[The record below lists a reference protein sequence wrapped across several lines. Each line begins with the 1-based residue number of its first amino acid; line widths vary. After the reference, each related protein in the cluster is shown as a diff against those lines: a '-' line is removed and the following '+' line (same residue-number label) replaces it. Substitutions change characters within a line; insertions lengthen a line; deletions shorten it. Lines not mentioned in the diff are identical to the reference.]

1 MIAGAILA
9 RLMTSMARADSAG
22 RPQAITA
29 GSAGPAAQQAQKIGG
44 EMSENPLA
52 TMQKLDP
59 EFLDHLKKTNRLIFE
74 DGALPKKI
82 KLLIALAF
90 DAAYGAEGGVQSL
103 AKAATAEGATEK
115 EITEALRVAYH
126 LSGVGT
132 IYTASRALTSVF
144 E

>member
-1 MIAGAILA
+1 
-9 RLMTSMARADSAG
+9 
-22 RPQAITA
+22 
-29 GSAGPAAQQAQKIGG
+29 
-44 EMSENPLA
+44 MSDNPLA

-59 EFLDHLKKTNRLIFE
+59 EFLDHLQKTNALIFA
-74 DGALPKKI
+74 DGALSKKT

-103 AKAATAEGATEK
+103 AKAATAEGATKE

-126 LSGVGT
+126 LSGVGA
-132 IYTASRALTSVF
+132 IYTASRALSSVV